1 MRLFRIV
8 YIAIVVLIHSGLGWA
23 LPEPK
28 PAIRIGVLSSRGYEH
43 CLRQW
48 QPTADYLSRSISQY
62 RFEIVPLDNQDVVP
76 MVRDSC
82 LDFILAN
89 PFFYVDLASRY
100 NVNRILTLLGRHTRN
115 FSSRYAA
122 VIFCRADREGLER
135 LADLRGKSFMAV
147 RSSSFG
153 GWMMSWREF
162 LDLKIDPYTDFSSMT
177 FGGTH
182 DAVVYAVLNGLVD
195 AGTIRGDLLI
205 HMQEEGKIELSA
217 FKILHHHTHRESCPP
232 FIHSTRSYP
241 EWPLAK
247 IQHVPE
253 SLARQVA
260 VALMHVN
267 PDDPAALA
275 ADIGGCTVPSSYQP
289 VHDCLKRLGVGPYN
303 NFGHITATQLV
314 HQYGYWIFISLF
326 LFLVL
331 ITVTLFLIQLNR
343 KLHHSRRRV
352 QKELQER
359 EIAVQARQESE
370 ERYKKL
376 SSLTFE
382 GIMFH
387 KEGILLDCND
397 SFLTLF
403 GYEREELEA
412 KDIIPK
418 LFDTSVLDLIRKN
431 VKSHYA
437 RPYEALAIRKDG
449 STFPVELEAK
459 SVHYGEGLFRVAAVR
474 DITERRKV
482 RQELEQANTRLRQAI
497 ERANQMTVAAEKANR
512 AKSEFLANMSHEIR
526 TPMNGV
532 IGMTSLLLDES
543 LSASQRDYVETIRS
557 SGDNLLAIINDIL
570 DYSKIESGK
579 LELECQPTNVREILE
594 DVMGMVSAKVLEK
607 NIELMADVDETV
619 PWLIFSDVIRLRQI
633 LINLVG
639 NAVKFTPNGEVVI
652 SVRQTLCPTPD
663 CISLEFS
670 VRDTGI
676 GIPKDRLER
685 LFRPFSQADSSTTR
699 LYGGSGLGLIIS
711 KKLVERMNGHIW
723 VESDPGQ
730 GSTFHFTLQTLVHQQ
745 DLTSRNAFWRHELQ
759 DRRVLLVEDH
769 QTLKGVLCREMTR
782 WSMSVDA
789 VTSGQEAL
797 DRLKSGLSYD
807 LVIIDGRMPVR
818 ENKDL
823 CRVLRDCDD
832 WRTLPVLCLE
842 TMGYSIQKCT
852 PCCHGTASV
861 TKPVRFSVLLK
872 MIYTLLCTQPALP
885 REILS
890 SRKLTLDRQLA
901 DRHPLHVL
909 LAEDNEVNQRLAKKI
924 LERLGYAPKTA
935 TDGRQVVNACRQQ
948 TFDMIFMDVQMP
960 VMDGLEA
967 TQKLVEML
975 PPDQRP
981 VIIAMTANAMEGDRE
996 RCLQA
1001 GMDDYLAKPI
1011 VAKEIQN
1018 IIERWANKIPS
1029 HTTTS

>member
-1 MRLFRIV
+1 MRLFRLV
-8 YIAIVVLIHSGLGWA
+8 YIVVVVLLHSGLVWSH
-23 LPEPK
+23 PDPT

-62 RFEIVPLDNQDVVP
+62 RFEIVPLDDQDVVP

-82 LDFILAN
+82 IDFILAN
-89 PFFYVDLASRY
+89 PFFYVDLESRF

-122 VIFCRADREGLER
+122 VIFCRANRNDLEN
-135 LADLRGKSFMAV
+135 LTDLKGKSFMAV
-147 RSSSFG
+147 RCSSFG

-162 LDLKIDPYTDFSSMT
+162 LSRRIDPYEDFSSLT

-195 AGTIRGDLLI
+195 AGTVRGDILT
-205 HMQEEGKIELSA
+205 HMQGEGKIDLSS
-217 FKILHHHTHRESCPP
+217 FKILQNHAHCDTCPP

-260 VALMHVN
+260 VALMRVN

-275 ADIGGCTVPSSYQP
+275 ADIGGWTVPSSYQP
-289 VHDCLKRLGVGPYN
+289 VHRCLKRLGVGPYKD
-303 NFGHITATQLV
+303 FGHITGTQLV

-326 LFLVL
+326 LFLIL

-343 KLHHSRRRV
+343 KLHHSQRQVR
-352 QKELQER
+352 KELQER

-382 GIMFH
+382 GIVFH
-387 KEGILLDCND
+387 KEGVLLDCND
-397 SFLTLF
+397 SFLNLF
-403 GYEREELEA
+403 GYDREELA
-412 KDIIPK
+412 GKNIIPQ
-418 LFDTSVLDLIRKN
+418 LFHPSVLELIRKN

-459 SVHYGEGLFRVAAVR
+459 NVQYGEGWFRVAAVR
-474 DITERRKV
+474 DITERRSV
-482 RQELEQANTRLRQAI
+482 RKALEQANTRLRQAI
-497 ERANQMTVAAEKANR
+497 ERANQMTEAAEKANR

-532 IGMTSLLLDES
+532 IGMTSLLLEES
-543 LSASQRDYVETIRS
+543 LSSSQRDYVETIRS

-579 LELECQPTNVREILE
+579 LELESQPTNVRETLE
-594 DVMGMVSAKVLEK
+594 DVMAMVSAKVLEK
-607 NIELMADVDETV
+607 NIELMVDVDEAV

-639 NAVKFTPNGEVVI
+639 NAVKFTPEGEVLI
-652 SVRQTLCPTPD
+652 SVRTVPCPTPD
-663 CISLEFS
+663 CIFLEVS

-676 GIPKDRLER
+676 GIPNDRLER

-699 LYGGSGLGLIIS
+699 QYGGSGLGLIIS
-711 KKLVERMNGHIW
+711 KKLVEMMNGHIW
-723 VESDPGQ
+723 VESDPGY
-730 GSTFHFTLQTLVHQQ
+730 GSRFHFTLQTQVHQQ
-745 DLTSRNAFWRHELQ
+745 SLTPREAFWRNEFRNRQ
-759 DRRVLLVEDH
+759 VLLVEAH
-769 QTLKGVLCREMTR
+769 PTLAGVLCREMTR
-782 WSMSVDA
+782 WTLSVDT

-797 DRLKSGLSYD
+797 DRLQSGLSYD
-807 LVIIDGRMPVR
+807 LVMIDGKMPVN
-818 ENKDL
+818 ENNSL
-823 CRVLRDCDD
+823 CRVLKENDD
-832 WRTLPVLCLE
+832 WRMLPVLSLE
-842 TMGYSIQKCT
+842 TMGSSGQERTSGCR
-852 PCCHGTASV
+852 GMASV

-872 MIYTLLCTQPALP
+872 TIYTLLCTQPALP

-890 SRKLTLDRQLA
+890 PVNLTLDRQLA
-901 DRHPLHVL
+901 DRYPLRVL

-935 TDGRQVVNACRQQ
+935 TDGRQVVDACREQ

-960 VMDGLEA
+960 VIDGLQA
-967 TQKLVEML
+967 TQKLVGML

-1011 VAKEIQN
+1011 VAKEIQT

-1029 HTTTS
+1029 QTTTY